1 MTNTTKTAIFTM
13 GLPGA
18 GKSTVC
24 AQKFP
29 GVDMIDPDAVKEG
42 HADYDAK
49 NPAALHVWSKAVT
62 AEMFADKLAGTEDFI
77 LDGTGTNV
85 EVLVSNIRKAKVAGF
100 ETTLL
105 YVTVSLETALDRNS
119 KRDRIVPEA
128 IVREKAELIH
138 VAMEIAAKEVDK
150 VDITWNE

>member
-1 MTNTTKTAIFTM
+1 MTTTTKTAIFTM

-24 AQKFP
+24 AERFP

-42 HADYDAK
+42 HADYDPK
-49 NPAALHVWSKAVT
+49 NPAALHAWSKAVT
-62 AEMFADKLAGTEDFI
+62 AEMFADALAGSRDFI

-85 EVLVSNIRKAKVAGF
+85 EVLVANIRKAKVAGF
-100 ETTLL
+100 NTKLV
-105 YVTVSLETALDRNS
+105 YVAVSLETALKRNAA
-119 KRDRIVPEA
+119 RERTVPEA

-138 VAMEIAAKEVDK
+138 VAMEIAAKEVDD
-150 VDITWNE
+150 VDIIWNE

>member
-24 AQKFP
+24 AQKHP
-29 GVDMIDPDAVKEG
+29 GVVMIDPDGVKER
-42 HADYDAK
+42 HVDYDPK
-49 NPAALHVWSKAVT
+49 DPAALHAWSKAIT
-62 AEMFADKLAGTEDFI
+62 AEMFALALAGTDDFI

-85 EVLVSNIRKAKVAGF
+85 EALVANIRKAKVAGF

-138 VAMEIAAKEVDK
+138 VAMEIAAKEVDH